1 MLKIITATHRLF
13 FSKES
18 ILSVILINNKN
29 IRQNI
34 RRRGRKTSERRK
46 TSEGGAD
53 LEELLIFKLFHSCKF
68 A

>member
-18 ILSVILINNKN
+18 TIFVILINNKN
-29 IRQNI
+29 RKNI
-34 RRRGRKTSERRK
+34 RRRGRKTSERHK
-46 TSEGGAD
+46 ISEEGAE
-53 LEELLIFKLFHSCKF
+53 LEEPLIFRLFHSCKF

>member
-18 ILSVILINNKN
+18 TIFVILINNKN
-29 IRQNI
+29 RKNI
-34 RRRGRKTSERRK
+34 RRRGRITSEHCK

-53 LEELLIFKLFHSCKF
+53 LEEPLIFELFRSCKF
-68 A
+68 V

>member
-13 FSKES
+13 FFSSKES
-18 ILSVILINNKN
+18 TIFVILINNKN
-29 IRQNI
+29 RKNI
-34 RRRGRKTSERRK
+34 RRRGRKHQHRK

-53 LEELLIFKLFHSCKF
+53 LEEPLIFKLIHSCKF

>member
-18 ILSVILINNKN
+18 TIFVILNKN
-29 IRQNI
+29 RKNI
-34 RRRGRKTSERRK
+34 RRGRKTSEHCK

-53 LEELLIFKLFHSCKF
+53 LEEPPIFELFHSCNL